1 MLISE
6 KVETSQIF
14 IHRSDE
20 KNVLY
25 SCKGILYGH
34 EKWTVATWNNMD
46 ESK

>member
-1 MLISE
+1 M
-6 KVETSQIF
+6 ETSQIF

-34 EKWTVATWNNMD
+34 EKY
-46 ESK
+46 EL